1 MLDTQLGAMLET
13 VMGTLGEAWTITLIG
28 LAGGLVLGLAARLG
42 RFCTLGMIEDVHY
55 GHDRA
60 RLWMWACALGAA
72 MAVSFAAEGAGLI
85 RLHQAIY
92 LMNGFTLAG
101 AAVGGLMFGYGMAQ
115 AGNCGYGMLARL
127 GGGDLRAMVIA
138 VVMGIAAYVALS
150 GPLAALRARLFPFE
164 PHPEAPQG
172 WAHWLGEAT
181 GLAPW
186 AIGGALGLVLILAA
200 GTALARR
207 RHWKELVWALLA
219 GTAISS
225 GFLGTAWVANTGFE
239 PWLVQSH
246 TFTAPVGDSIRY
258 AMFSSG
264 LQPDFAIGSVIGVV
278 IGAFAGSLIRD
289 GFRWEAC
296 DDPRELKRQMG
307 GAVLMGFGAVIAGGC
322 SVGQGLSAFSLLS
335 FHAPVV
341 ALSIWLGA
349 WLGLRQLIEG
359 LGMAREV

>member
-1 MLDTQLGAMLET
+1 MLDF
-13 VMGTLGEAWTITLIG
+13 LGEAWTITLIG
-28 LAGGLVLGLAARLG
+28 LGGGLVLGLAARLG

-55 GHDRA
+55 GHDRS
-60 RLWMWACALGAA
+60 RLWMWAVALGTA
-72 MAVSFAAEGAGLI
+72 MAVAFGAEAAGLI
-85 RLHQAIY
+85 RLHDAIY
-92 LMNGFTLAG
+92 LHNGFTLAG

-138 VVMGIAAYVALS
+138 LVMGVAAYVTLS

-172 WAHWLGEAT
+172 WAHMLGDAT
-181 GLAPW
+181 GLPAW
-186 AIGGALGLVLILAA
+186 AIGGALGVALILGAGAA
-200 GTALARR
+200 LVRARR
-207 RHWKELVWALLA
+207 WKELVWATAA
-219 GTAISS
+219 GGAIAS
-225 GFLGTAWVANTGFE
+225 GFLGTSWVANTGFE

-264 LQPDFAIGSVIGVV
+264 LEPDFAIGSVLGVL

-307 GAVLMGFGAVIAGGC
+307 GAVLMGFGAVIAAGC
-322 SVGQGLSAFSLLS
+322 SVGQGLSALSLLS

-341 ALSIWLGA
+341 AGAIWIGA
-349 WLGLRQLIEG
+349 WVGLRQLILG
-359 LGMAREV
+359 LGLARTA